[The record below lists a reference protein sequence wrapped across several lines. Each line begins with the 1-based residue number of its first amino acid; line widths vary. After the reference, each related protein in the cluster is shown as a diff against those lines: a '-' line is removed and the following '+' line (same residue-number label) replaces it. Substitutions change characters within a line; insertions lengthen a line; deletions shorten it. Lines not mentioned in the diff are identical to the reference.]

1 VTFTVTITNALT
13 VTTTTLPAM
22 YTGTLYSQQLFASGG
37 TGLSYS
43 WLTSGPN
50 NLTTF
55 NLTLTAG
62 GLLSGTPASTGTV
75 TFTAQVKDSGN
86 NTAIQA
92 YSIPVYAPV
101 TLPAPNPASLGP
113 ATTNVLYS
121 GTVLAAGGSGSGY
134 VWTVTG
140 LPSDSLSYS
149 SSGATLTIG
158 GTPTLTQT
166 VTFQASVKDG
176 LGNTSATV
184 TYTISVK
191 PPTPL
196 LLQTS
201 GALLGATTNVL
212 YGSGIVAS
220 GGSGQ
225 GYVFSIN
232 GVPVPTTGLAG
243 AVLIA
248 DGISVY
254 STGGSTLSITG
265 TPTLTQTVSIVT
277 VTVKDS
283 ANDTA
288 GPDTYTIAV
297 TPPTPLLLQ
306 TSGALL
312 GATTNQLYGSGIV
325 ASGGSGQGYVF
336 YINNVAVP
344 TTGAL
349 VSIGDNISVSSNG
362 GSTLSISGTPTLA
375 QTLSIATVTVKD
387 SAGDTAGPD
396 TYTIAVN
403 PPTPLSLQT
412 SGSLAAATTNV
423 AYNGGI
429 TASGGSGQNYV
440 FTVNGTQIPTT
451 GLAGAVPIGDGI
463 SVSGN
468 GSNTLSITGTPTL
481 TQEVTLTSVTV
492 KDSANDSAGPD
503 TYTIAVNPPSPLTLQ
518 SGGALP
524 SATTNIGYSQSISA
538 SGGSGSGYVFS
549 INGVA
554 VPNTG
559 ALVLISDSIS
569 VDTNGNGTLNI
580 AGTPTSAGSVSLT
593 NVTVKDSANDS
604 AGPETYTIAVIT
616 PGSPVSG
623 QINLLNYCGGNNANI
638 PVITVGIYLTSDL
651 TTPVQTTTTD
661 NSSGNGTGNG
671 NYSFASVPAGT
682 YTLIPS
688 ISGPSSVFYPLS
700 SPSFTLSGT
709 PLNGENFSVSLGYTV
724 SGTVSYTGT
733 NWPTYV
739 ELNNNNC
746 GSSSAAN
753 GTTVFAPGAF
763 SIRGVAPGSYN
774 LNAWVD
780 ELGFGQANAT
790 DPTGNLSNLSVTS
803 ANLTGEAVTLT
814 APAPGTNLIG
824 APGLGPI
831 SGFVN
836 GAVVNFN
843 PISNSNNIE
852 TPVYYTLEWST
863 TSTFPAPTSSN
874 SHDFAAT
881 GANAGNTWILNSANI
896 TGLTSGATYYF
907 RAQGVAGSLT
917 SAWSTTVGP
926 VTLISPTG
934 ANTVT
939 GQVTFTGT
947 AKGPL
952 YVGFYNETNSLV
964 YATQVGSQA
973 SPPTSPASYS
983 VEVPSGTYGFF
994 GIIDQN
1000 NNGLISPDD
1009 ITNTSGNGGP
1019 PSVTISPTSLTQ
1031 NLTLPSAASTVQV
1044 TTQLAQYPI
1053 GNGQTGT
1060 NYYIDLTVNPGIK
1073 QPIDV
1078 TLTSG
1083 PNLINP
1089 VDMGVCGSSCG
1100 HQDFQYSANIGSAVP
1115 SVGDTYTFT
1124 VIYSDGTTDSTVSGA
1139 VSGVL
1144 TSSALATLI
1153 SPTGNGISDTPSFDW
1168 TYPVNPGN
1176 YTYQFSICCGSNG
1189 FVWEIPGNN
1198 SSSNNFTYTQIT
1210 PPLVWGIDPTNAGN
1224 VPSPSTLSAGTNY
1237 SWNIQSQDSN
1247 GNSATAQ
1254 LNFLTAPGPV
1264 SLPPASTNPLPSG
1277 IVGGTYSASLNA
1289 SGGAGGGNYYFK
1301 VNGTTIPTNNDYVTA
1316 SNSDGL
1322 TFANSGG
1329 NTLFVGGTPT
1339 TANASLSLTIEVFD
1353 TTNSGDTAT
1362 VVYTIAINSPTPLTL
1377 TATGSIGNAIVS
1389 LPFGSEVQANGGTGG
1404 GYVFAVTVGS
1414 TTTSVPTNGTP
1425 VALGNGLTASSNGDS
1440 YLQISGTPT
1449 AATNVPF
1456 SVSVTDSGTDTDGP
1470 IAYTVDVSSGPNGV
1484 NNKYLS
1490 GTYVCKTNG
1499 YKDSDGSRWAS
1510 LSSFTANGAAGTTTG
1525 GVFDINGSDYTTE
1538 LSGTSTGTFSIGA
1551 DNNGIATTTSTVTSG
1566 GTGTQISHYA
1576 IALNDANHVT
1586 TTATEFRLVEIDDA
1600 GASPSGQTS
1609 TGVCYQATPAAFAS
1623 STVSGKGVAFGFQG
1637 ENSSGTPKQS
1647 VGRLTLSAESATG
1660 GPGGVPG
1667 GTVTSGIIDGMRL
1680 DQTGDKGGTIASGT
1694 YTVPNSNGVY
1704 DVTVLATGQTS
1715 GSSFV
1720 VYVIDAN
1727 RMFILETAGD
1737 TGVQS
1742 GDVRTQQQTSYSNS
1756 SFNGSAVLYGQA
1768 YEGTSGAISGYDSF
1782 IYQFSGNGAGAGTV
1796 NQSYDDS
1803 NGKYDVG
1810 KENGPGP
1817 AITFDSANPG
1827 RATFSPG
1834 TDSGF
1839 LYFYDTNS
1847 AFYLDL
1853 NGGGSPNFLESGWFL
1868 PQTQT
1873 TFTNAAL
1880 AGTYLTANMNEKS
1893 GDASVGE
1900 AVLSSTGSITADQ
1913 STGGE
1918 NSFDWDES
1926 QTGVTYSWLS
1936 STYGA
1941 FSIVETGQSSGLT
1954 CMVITSTSAVCM
1966 EGTNGSAK
1974 MSTFQQ

>member
-1 VTFTVTITNALT
+1 
-13 VTTTTLPAM
+13 
-22 YTGTLYSQQLFASGG
+22 
-37 TGLSYS
+37 
-43 WLTSGPN
+43 
-50 NLTTF
+50 
-55 NLTLTAG
+55 
-62 GLLSGTPASTGTV
+62 
-75 TFTAQVKDSGN
+75 
-86 NTAIQA
+86 
-92 YSIPVYAPV
+92 
-101 TLPAPNPASLGP
+101 
-113 ATTNVLYS
+113 
-121 GTVLAAGGSGSGY
+121 
-134 VWTVTG
+134 
-140 LPSDSLSYS
+140 
-149 SSGATLTIG
+149 
-158 GTPTLTQT
+158 
-166 VTFQASVKDG
+166 
-176 LGNTSATV
+176 
-184 TYTISVK
+184 
-191 PPTPL
+191 
-196 LLQTS
+196 
-201 GALLGATTNVL
+201 
-212 YGSGIVAS
+212 
-220 GGSGQ
+220 
-225 GYVFSIN
+225 
-232 GVPVPTTGLAG
+232 
-243 AVLIA
+243 
-248 DGISVY
+248 
-254 STGGSTLSITG
+254 
-265 TPTLTQTVSIVT
+265 
-277 VTVKDS
+277 
-283 ANDTA
+283 
-288 GPDTYTIAV
+288 
-297 TPPTPLLLQ
+297 
-306 TSGALL
+306 
-312 GATTNQLYGSGIV
+312 
-325 ASGGSGQGYVF
+325 
-336 YINNVAVP
+336 
-344 TTGAL
+344 
-349 VSIGDNISVSSNG
+349 
-362 GSTLSISGTPTLA
+362 
-375 QTLSIATVTVKD
+375 
-387 SAGDTAGPD
+387 
-396 TYTIAVN
+396 
-403 PPTPLSLQT
+403 
-412 SGSLAAATTNV
+412 
-423 AYNGGI
+423 
-429 TASGGSGQNYV
+429 
-440 FTVNGTQIPTT
+440 
-451 GLAGAVPIGDGI
+451 
-463 SVSGN
+463 
-468 GSNTLSITGTPTL
+468 
-481 TQEVTLTSVTV
+481 
-492 KDSANDSAGPD
+492 
-503 TYTIAVNPPSPLTLQ
+503 
-518 SGGALP
+518 
-524 SATTNIGYSQSISA
+524 
-538 SGGSGSGYVFS
+538 VFS

-580 AGTPTSAGSVSLT
+580 AGTPTLAGSVSLT

-874 SHDFAAT
+874 SQSFAAT
-881 GANAGNTWILNSANI
+881 GVNGSNSWILNTAI
-896 TGLTSGATYYF
+896 ETGLTSGATYYF

-1264 SLPPASTNPLPSG
+1264 SLPPASTHPLPSG

-1637 ENSSGTPKQS
+1637 ENSSGTPKQY

-1782 IYQFSGNGAGAGTV
+1782 VYQFSGNGAGAGTV

-1810 KENGPGP
+1810 KENGPGS